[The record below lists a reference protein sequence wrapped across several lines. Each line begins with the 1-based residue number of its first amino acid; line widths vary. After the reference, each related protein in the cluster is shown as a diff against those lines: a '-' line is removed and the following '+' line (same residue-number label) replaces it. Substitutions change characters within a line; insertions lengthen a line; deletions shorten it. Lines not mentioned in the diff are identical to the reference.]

1 MSCVAIQKMTLIDFP
16 RHVAATVFT
25 RGCPFRCFY
34 CHNPELVL
42 PEQYAPEI
50 SYETVIAFLHKRVGM
65 LDGICITGGEP
76 TMWSELESFIKTVRG
91 MGYAIK
97 LDTNGY
103 FPDIVSSLLAQKLI
117 DYVAMDIKA
126 PLNRYSEIIGVSIDT
141 SRIARS
147 IELLQAAYVSGILAD
162 YEFRTTLVKPLLSVD
177 DAAGIRDLVSG
188 VPHYYLQNFVE
199 SKHVG
204 SVNGF
209 EPFTALEAKQFST
222 IMQERVADVVLRG
235 SFLN

>member
-1 MSCVAIQKMTLIDFP
+1 MQKMTLIDFP
-16 RHVAATVFT
+16 GKIAATVFT

-50 SYETVIAFLHKRVGM
+50 AYDSVIAFLQKRVGM

-76 TMWSELESFIKTVRG
+76 TMWPGLESFIKTVRG

-103 FPDIVSSLLAQKLI
+103 FPDIVASLLEQKLI

-126 PLNRYSEIIGVSIDT
+126 PINRYSDVIGVSIDT
-141 SRIARS
+141 TRIARS
-147 IELLQAAYVSGILAD
+147 IELLRVAYASGILTD

-177 DAAGIRDLVSG
+177 DAVGIRDLVRDA
-188 VPHYYLQNFVE
+188 PHYYLQNFVE

-204 SVNGF
+204 SIKGF
-209 EPFTALEAKQFST
+209 EPFTALEAQQLST
-222 IMQERVADVVLRG
+222 IIQESVADIVLRG
-235 SFLN
+235 SFL

>member
-1 MSCVAIQKMTLIDFP
+1 MACVAIQKMTLIDFP
-16 RHVAATVFT
+16 GHIAATVFL

-42 PEQYAPEI
+42 PEQYVPEI
-50 SYETVIAFLHKRVGM
+50 LYRSVIDFLHKRVGM

-76 TMWSELESFIKTVRG
+76 TMWPGLESFIKTVRG

-103 FPDIVSSLLAQKLI
+103 FPDIVASLLEQKLI

-126 PLNRYSEIIGVSIDT
+126 PLNRYDDIIGVTIDT
-141 SRIARS
+141 TRIARS
-147 IELLQAAYVSGILAD
+147 IELLQAAYVAGILAD

-177 DAAGIRDLVSG
+177 DATGIRDLVRDT
-188 VPHYYLQNFVE
+188 PHYYLQNFVE

-204 SVNGF
+204 SVKGF

-222 IMQERVADVVLRG
+222 IIQESVVDVVLRG
-235 SFLN
+235 SFL